1 MSRIELG
8 LFHKTKEQGDKL
20 ENFKRDIYKGLELER
35 AGFLRIPKQVEEEL
49 IDEIA
54 VTIASTSKDL
64 GKPLPAVSLIHGW
77 DEPLPGY
84 DTNHEIREVLANA
97 TLSEDVPN
105 GIIRISPFYLKEE
118 ITVRINGFF
127 SQEGDA
133 RYPLNFV
140 LPHEDFHIWQFK
152 NMPEQVLRDTEILK
166 REGLAQWS
174 QTRTELD
181 ASQAANNWISN
192 GRY

>member
-1 MSRIELG
+1 MSRFEFG
-8 LFHKTKEQGDKL
+8 LSHKKEGKGNRL
-20 ENFKRDIYKGLELER
+20 ENFKAEIYKGLDLER
-35 AGFLRIPKQVEEEL
+35 AGFLRIPKEVEEKL
-49 IDEIA
+49 IADIA
-54 VTIASTSKDL
+54 VTITNTSKDL
-64 GKPLPAVSLIHGW
+64 GKSLPAIALIHGW

-84 DTNHEIREVLANA
+84 EANHEIREVLANA
-97 TLSEDVPN
+97 TINEEFPN

-118 ITVRINGFF
+118 ISERINGLF
-127 SQEGDA
+127 SKEGDA
-133 RYPLNFV
+133 RFPLSFV

-166 REGLAQWS
+166 NEGLSKWS

-181 ASQAANNWISN
+181 ASQAANNWILN